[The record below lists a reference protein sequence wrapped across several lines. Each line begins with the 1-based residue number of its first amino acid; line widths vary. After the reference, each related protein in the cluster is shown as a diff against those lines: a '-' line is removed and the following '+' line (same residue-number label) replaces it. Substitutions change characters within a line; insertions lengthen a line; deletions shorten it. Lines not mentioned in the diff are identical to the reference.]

1 MWPVHRS
8 FSSFV
13 SRPPSSSGQFSRR
26 IRLLP
31 LSVLLAAAF
40 ATPALP
46 AQTANRITQE
56 IDPSQV
62 QALPNHLPQWANPV
76 NHVASVPP
84 DLALDQITMVLSR
97 SPRQEQAFEQFLADQ
112 QNPASPDYHHWLTPA
127 EVGDRFGLSDQD
139 IAAITG
145 WLQSQGLHVNWVA
158 PSRNLIRFGG
168 RAADIGRALQTEL
181 HYYKVNGDQRFS
193 VSSDP
198 MIPQALAPAIKA
210 IHGLYTIDEKP
221 LYQARSMQSVSPEMN
236 ANSGNHYLAPADF
249 ATIYDLPSSLTGTG
263 MTIGIV
269 DRSRTDFADFDN
281 FRYLTGANFS

>member
-1 MWPVHRS
+1 MTPGAIACNLA
-8 FSSFV
+8 F
-13 SRPPSSSGQFSRR
+13 
-26 IRLLP
+26 LLP
-31 LSVLLAAAF
+31 LAAAVLSGNPPSLLKPPIGF
-40 ATPALP
+40 
-46 AQTANRITQE
+46 TQD

-62 QALPNHLPQWANPV
+62 QALANHLPQWAIAV
-76 NHVASVPP
+76 NDVASVPP
-84 DLALDQITMVLSR
+84 DLAMDQITMVLSR
-97 SPRQEQAFEQFLADQ
+97 SPQQEQAFEQFLADQ

-127 EVGDRFGLSDQD
+127 EVGDHFGLSDQD

-145 WLQSQGLHVNWVA
+145 WLQSQGLHVNWVS

-181 HYYKVNGDQRFS
+181 HYYKVNGNQRFS

-236 ANSGNHYLAPADF
+236 ANSGKPLLDARGFCHHLR
-249 ATIYDLPSSLTGTG
+249 SSLQP
-263 MTIGIV
+263 
-269 DRSRTDFADFDN
+269 DRKPE
-281 FRYLTGANFS
+281 